1 MCSLNAPSWLR
12 VPVAR
17 TWQGWS
23 GWRSHGREHTTG
35 QPGQPW
41 HDEAWRRDRASQGST
56 QERGPVGDTGGA
68 HSARAFPSQ
77 GKGTPSV
84 HRQDRS
90 LEKAYRKNAEARAK
104 RDPEAKRVSRSS
116 FLRNRQRAPKSRR
129 LGKGQGKASRADPPN
144 QSLVRPPGVRS
155 PPPARQKAD
164 ARAKQELG
172 SAASSSHRGK
182 AAATEAT
189 GQRRRI
195 DWRKQR
201 QRRPSLAPPPRL
213 HPQLG
218 VRCQRAGNRARRLRR
233 RCPALQARD
242 LGLPLPLQKICRR
255 GRDD

>member
-1 MCSLNAPSWLR
+1 M
-12 VPVAR
+12 
-17 TWQGWS
+17 
-23 GWRSHGREHTTG
+23 
-35 QPGQPW
+35 
-41 HDEAWRRDRASQGST
+41 
-56 QERGPVGDTGGA
+56 
-68 HSARAFPSQ
+68 
-77 GKGTPSV
+77 

-164 ARAKQELG
+164 ARPNRS
-172 SAASSSHRGK
+172 SAVQP

-218 VRCQRAGNRARRLRR
+218 VRCLKAGNRARRLRR